1 MLSHVP
7 RHYPGNKDGELLTND
22 RPVVLGKRMEK
33 TTHFCRC
40 LGWFDVGRLHY
51 WDHKFT
57 TLFFWNNGHLWMTY
71 LFFRDFKMVIFHSY
85 CVL

>member
-7 RHYPGNKDGELLTND
+7 RHYPGNKDRELLTND
-22 RPVVLGKRMEK
+22 RPVVVGKRMEK

-40 LGWFDVGRLHY
+40 LGWFDVGRLHLAYHY

-57 TLFFWNNGHLWMTY
+57 TLFFWMIQ
-71 LFFRDFKMVIFHSY
+71 IFLITNHY
-85 CVL
+85 QAA